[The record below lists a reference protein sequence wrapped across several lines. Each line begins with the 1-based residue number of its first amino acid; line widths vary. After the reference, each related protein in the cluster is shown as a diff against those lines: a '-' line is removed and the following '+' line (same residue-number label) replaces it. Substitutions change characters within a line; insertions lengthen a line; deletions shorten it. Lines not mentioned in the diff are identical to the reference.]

1 MIAEAG
7 AWRLALVAAA
17 LANIDP
23 AGLGGVRVRARAG
36 PLRDAWLDALRH
48 LMPPRALL
56 RRAPA
61 GTDAGRL
68 LGTTD
73 IAATLRTGRRVI
85 DTGLLAEVDGGVLV
99 LAMAERVPLS
109 TAAIIAAAMDRG
121 AIRIE
126 REGASGTLASRF
138 ALVAL
143 DEGTGD
149 DEALAPMLADRLALT
164 IELDGLDRLPAGD
177 EQPDAEGVA
186 LARSRFRAVVVP
198 DAIEGSLAELAL
210 SCGAASMRATLH
222 LLRATRCHAALCG
235 RASALP
241 EDAVMAARLV
251 LGDEVVAE
259 AVRQAQPAPEEPQ
272 PAEQPPSDQDG
283 AETDGQPADLV
294 LAAIAATLPAGLLEA
309 AAARE
314 AVRRRGDAGRSGSEH
329 GGARRGRII
338 GTLARP
344 AHSGARPDILATLRA
359 AAPWQVVRRG
369 GGESPRLP
377 LAIRPEDFRY
387 PRRRERR
394 GTTAIFAVDASGSA
408 AVARLAE
415 AKGAVELL
423 LSQCYVRRDQVAL
436 IGFRG
441 QDAEILLEP
450 TRSLVRAKRM
460 LASLPGGGATPL
472 AAGIAATTT
481 LALTARRRGQDTVSV
496 FLTDG
501 RGNIGADGRPG
512 REAAREDALRMAGLF
527 RGHGLRGIVID
538 TAQRPQPELRQLA
551 ERLGAEY
558 VALPRGGS
566 ERISQ
571 AIEGRLQPERAARN
585 GLR

>member
-48 LMPPRALL
+48 LMPPRAPL

-126 REGASGTLASRF
+126 REGVSGTLASRF

-143 DEGTGD
+143 DEGAGD

-164 IELDGLDRLPAGD
+164 VELDGLDRLPLAD

-186 LARSRFRAVVVP
+186 MARSRFCAVVVP

-210 SCGAASMRATLH
+210 SCGSASMRATLQ
-222 LLRATRCHAALCG
+222 LLRATRCHAALYG

-241 EDAVMAARLV
+241 EDAVTAARLV

-259 AVRQAQPAPEEPQ
+259 AVRQAQPAPEQPQ
-272 PAEQPPSDQDG
+272 PAEQPPSDQDDSG
-283 AETDGQPADLV
+283 SAGQPADLV

-314 AVRRRGDAGRSGSEH
+314 AARRHGDAGRSGSERS
-329 GGARRGRII
+329 GARRGRSI
-338 GTLARP
+338 GTLSRP
-344 AHSGARPDILATLRA
+344 AYSGARPDILATLRA

-369 GGESPRLP
+369 GGEAPRLP

-387 PRRRERR
+387 PRRCERR

-436 IGFRG
+436 VGFRG
-441 QDAEILLEP
+441 QGAEILLEP

-501 RGNIGADGRPG
+501 RGNIGADGRSG
-512 REAAREDALRMAGLF
+512 REAAREDALKMAGLF

-558 VALPRGGS
+558 VPLPRGGS

>member
-1 MIAEAG
+1 
-7 AWRLALVAAA
+7 
-17 LANIDP
+17 
-23 AGLGGVRVRARAG
+23 
-36 PLRDAWLDALRH
+36 
-48 LMPPRALL
+48 
-56 RRAPA
+56 
-61 GTDAGRL
+61 
-68 LGTTD
+68 
-73 IAATLRTGRRVI
+73 
-85 DTGLLAEVDGGVLV
+85 
-99 LAMAERVPLS
+99 
-109 TAAIIAAAMDRG
+109 
-121 AIRIE
+121 
-126 REGASGTLASRF
+126 
-138 ALVAL
+138 
-143 DEGTGD
+143 
-149 DEALAPMLADRLALT
+149 
-164 IELDGLDRLPAGD
+164 
-177 EQPDAEGVA
+177 
-186 LARSRFRAVVVP
+186 
-198 DAIEGSLAELAL
+198 
-210 SCGAASMRATLH
+210 MRATLQ

-235 RASALP
+235 RESALP
-241 EDAVMAARLV
+241 EDAVTAARLV

-259 AVRQAQPAPEEPQ
+259 AVRQAQPAPEQPR
-272 PAEQPPSDQDG
+272 PAEQTPSDQDDSG
-283 AETDGQPADLV
+283 SAGPPVDLV

-314 AVRRRGDAGRSGSEH
+314 AARRHGDAGRSGSERS
-329 GGARRGRII
+329 GARRGRSI

-344 AHSGARPDILATLRA
+344 AYSGARPDILATLRA

-369 GGESPRLP
+369 GGGAPRLP

-436 IGFRG
+436 VGFRG
-441 QDAEILLEP
+441 QGAEILLEP

-501 RGNIGADGRPG
+501 RGNIGADGRSG
-512 REAAREDALRMAGLF
+512 REAAREDALKMAGLF

-551 ERLGAEY
+551 DRLGAEY

-571 AIEGRLQPERAARN
+571 AIEGRLQPAGAARN
-585 GLR
+585 GMR